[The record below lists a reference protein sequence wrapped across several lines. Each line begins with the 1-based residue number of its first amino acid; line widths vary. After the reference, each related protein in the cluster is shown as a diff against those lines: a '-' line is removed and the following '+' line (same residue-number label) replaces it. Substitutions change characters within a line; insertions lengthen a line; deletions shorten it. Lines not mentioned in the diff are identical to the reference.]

1 MPDVPI
7 TLVSVVREP
16 LSHLLKF
23 ISWHRAVGVG
33 RFILYFDD
41 PEDPAIAALA
51 GVGDVTCVPCTA
63 EFWASVK
70 RSPEE
75 RFTKRQITALTHGYR
90 QVKEGWVAV
99 CDGDE
104 FFHVEE
110 GGLQAVLARVPEDVA
125 AARILPAELFHTDI
139 ADGMLRFR
147 LPTPRHAIEAIYGE
161 AGFLVRRN
169 EGMVGH
175 RQGKSLTRA
184 GRKIWVMRQHWAQDR
199 EGAVLPEVEV
209 GREAGAYL
217 LHFYDRG
224 YASWRA
230 KFDWR
235 MTSWGFRG
243 AIADKLQPIHDAL
256 QAGGPGA
263 AEAEAV
269 LEAHYRALHRFDA
282 AKVAALE
289 AVGCLYQ
296 MPEDR
301 FSRIDADLAA
311 RLAD

>member
-16 LSHLLKF
+16 LSSLLKF

-41 PEDPAIAALA
+41 PADPAIAALA
-51 GVGDVTCVPCTA
+51 GIGDVTCVSCTP

-70 RSPEE
+70 RNPEE
-75 RFTKRQITALTHGYR
+75 RFTKRQVVALTHGYR

-104 FFHVEE
+104 LFHVEE
-110 GGLQAVLARVPEDVA
+110 GGLQAVLAGVPEDVA
-125 AARILPAELFHTDI
+125 AVRILPAELVHTEFG
-139 ADGMLRFR
+139 DGVLRFR
-147 LPTPRHAIEAIYGE
+147 LAAPRHAMEAIYGD

-184 GRKIWVMRQHWAQDR
+184 GRKIGLMRQHWAQDR
-199 EGAVLPEVEV
+199 NGEVLPEVEV

-235 MTSWGFRG
+235 MASWGFRG
-243 AIADKLQPIHDAL
+243 AIADRLQPIYDAL
-256 QAGGPGA
+256 QAGGPGV

-269 LEAHYRALHRFDA
+269 LEAHYRALHHFDA
-282 AKVAALE
+282 AKIAALE

-296 MPEDR
+296 MPEAWFDG
-301 FSRIDADLAA
+301 IDADLAA
-311 RLAD
+311 RLAE